1 MRYRPVPELRYA
13 GAKWEETGTVHVE
26 LCDFEPQAKSWQD
39 RKKGKWVD
47 SHATYRRL

>member
-1 MRYRPVPELRYA
+1 MRYCLVPELRYA

-39 RKKGKWVD
+39 RKQGKWVD